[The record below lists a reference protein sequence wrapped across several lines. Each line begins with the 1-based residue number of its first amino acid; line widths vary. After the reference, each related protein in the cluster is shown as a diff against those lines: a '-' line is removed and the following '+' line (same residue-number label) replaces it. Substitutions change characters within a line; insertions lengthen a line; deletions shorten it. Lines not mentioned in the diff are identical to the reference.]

1 MFTIV
6 FQRGYIS
13 ILYQKYVING
23 KKLQYFGYMEQS
35 VVLLLLL
42 LLVFNRFFFDESFGN
57 FFCGFFRVRG
67 KSRPAAYQIT
77 RTHNLYLNGKL

>member
-23 KKLQYFGYMEQS
+23 KKLQYFGYGAKCCC
-35 VVLLLLL
+35 LL
-42 LLVFNRFFFDESFGN
+42 LLVFNRFFDESFGN
-57 FFCGFFRVRG
+57 FCGFVCFRVLRG
-67 KSRPAAYQIT
+67 KSRPAAYQII

>member
-23 KKLQYFGYMEQS
+23 KKLQYFGYGAKCC
-35 VVLLLLL
+35 LLL
-42 LLVFNRFFFDESFGN
+42 LLVFNRFFDESFGN
-57 FFCGFFRVRG
+57 FCGLFVVFVAFFFVE
-67 KSRPAAYQIT
+67 
-77 RTHNLYLNGKL
+77 NLVLPPIKLPVHIIYT

>member
-1 MFTIV
+1 M
-6 FQRGYIS
+6 
-13 ILYQKYVING
+13 LYQKYVING

-57 FFCGFFRVRG
+57 YYLFLWFF
-67 KSRPAAYQIT
+67 SRSFVVE
-77 RTHNLYLNGKL
+77 NLVLPPIELSVHIIYT

>member
-6 FQRGYIS
+6 FQREYIS
-13 ILYQKYVING
+13 ILYQKYVYKWEKIAIFWIWS
-23 KKLQYFGYMEQS
+23 K
-35 VVLLLLL
+35 VLLLL
-42 LLVFNRFFFDESFGN
+42 LLVFNRFFDESFGN
-57 FFCGFFRVRG
+57 FCGLLFVFRVLLRG

>member
-6 FQRGYIS
+6 FQREYVS

-23 KKLQYFGYMEQS
+23 KKLQYFGYGAKCCCFYFSFLIDFLMKVLVIF
-35 VVLLLLL
+35 VVCLFSRSSRL
-42 LLVFNRFFFDESFGN
+42 R
-57 FFCGFFRVRG
+57 RG

-77 RTHNLYLNGKL
+77 RTQ